1 MSVIKQDESQLKKE
15 QQLIDKTAKESNER
29 ANYLSAL
36 KVSRKFQKYVVKEI
50 FQKIMD
56 DVYSIDNIP
65 ISDEP
70 DKVGNITTQYILAR
84 KGFKKVIDTFK
95 PL

>member
-15 QQLIDKTAKESNER
+15 QQLINKKQKESDER
-29 ANYLSAL
+29 ATYLTFL
-36 KVSRKFQKYVVKEI
+36 KGSRKFQKYVVKEI
-50 FQKIMD
+50 FEKIMN

-65 ISDEP
+65 VSDEP
-70 DKVGNITTQYILAR
+70 LKVGNLTTQYILAR